1 MGIREV
7 ELVAFAYNII
17 DGQEEL
23 ALAQEVI

>member
-7 ELVAFAYNII
+7 ELVAFAYNIV
-17 DGQEEL
+17 DGPEEL